1 MRAEERGAPSASLL
15 EAAALLPGTP
25 GPAVSCRWGQRHRVA
40 PALPQ
45 LPPQSS
51 PSPEPRAPAGLRAAP
66 APPPELLRPR
76 LLLSCMSYFLYSF
89 PPLFFPP
96 PFAPLSPTSPFSPPF
111 FSSFLFF
118 CFFSSSTSRLPR
130 AAARWDGAVG
140 CSRWR
145 AAGRGARGS
154 SPGSRPARGVR
165 AGTQPRAEGRGARGR
180 AGRPCCAARTRL

>member
-40 PALPQ
+40 PALPSFPHKAPTARSRALLQ
-45 LPPQSS
+45 GSELRQRLPPSCSGPGFCFFACLIFSTPSRRSS
-51 PSPEPRAPAGLRAAP
+51 S
-66 APPPELLRPR
+66 
-76 LLLSCMSYFLYSF
+76 S
-89 PPLFFPP
+89 P
-96 PFAPLSPTSPFSPPF
+96 PFAPLPPTSPFSPPF

>member
-96 PFAPLSPTSPFSPPF
+96 LRPVVPHLSLLPPIL
-111 FSSFLFF
+111 FLFSVLLF
-118 CFFSSSTSRLPR
+118 LFILYLPPAASSRPM
-130 AAARWDGAVG
+130 
-140 CSRWR
+140 
-145 AAGRGARGS
+145 GRS
-154 SPGSRPARGVR
+154 SGMLTLAGSRPRSPGELAWQP
-165 AGTQPRAEGRGARGR
+165 AGSGG
-180 AGRPCCAARTRL
+180 PCRYTTTC